1 MFRLLGLLR
10 PARFEDPQ
18 LGAYHR
24 VGRMWLP
31 SSTSSGLSVALEG
44 DTQRPSPEAI
54 ALARQLLAE
63 PAQRVQA
70 AQAFVQ
76 ADAQTQAFIAGH
88 GNLVCEGFTVYPNG
102 RFAVEFSL
110 TGWDD
115 AMVSV
120 HFDGA
125 VPCTISLGD

>member
-1 MFRLLGLLR
+1 MFRLFR

-24 VGRMWLP
+24 VGRIWIP
-31 SSTSSGLSVALEG
+31 TNTGSGLSAVLEG
-44 DTQRPSPEAI
+44 DKMRPSPEAL

-63 PAQRVQA
+63 PAQWLDA
-70 AQAFVQ
+70 AKAFVQ
-76 ADAQTQAFIAGH
+76 ADAQTQSFIAGQ
-88 GNLVCEGFTVYPNG
+88 GDLICEGFTVHAGG

-110 TGWDD
+110 AAWDD

-120 HFDGA
+120 HFEGGEPRG
-125 VPCTISLGD
+125 VSLGD

>member
-1 MFRLLGLLR
+1 MFGFFR

-24 VGRMWLP
+24 VGRMWIP
-31 SSTSSGLSVALEG
+31 SSTGSGLTVVLEG
-44 DTQRPSPEAI
+44 DKHRPSSEAL

-63 PAQRVQA
+63 PAQRAQA
-70 AQAFVQ
+70 AKAFVQ
-76 ADAQTQAFIAGH
+76 ADAQAHAFIAGH
-88 GNLVCEGFTVYPNG
+88 GDLVCEGFTVDPNG

-125 VPCTISLGD
+125 VLCTISLGD